1 MLTNLSISNYA
12 IIDSVSIDF
21 SDGFSVIT
29 GETGAGKSIILG
41 ALNMIL
47 GERCDAKAFNHTDKK
62 SVIEATFDMSS
73 YDLKDYFTANDFEY
87 DEQSCIIR
95 REIMPNSRSRA
106 FVNDSPVSLSQ
117 LKGLALRLL
126 DIHSQHS
133 NSLLGNDQYQLSI
146 IDNLADDIELRE
158 KYLATYKEYTST
170 KANLD
175 NKKMQVAAARADAD
189 YNKFLL
195 SQFDNVNL
203 IEGEEEELEA
213 EQLKLSNLSDIK
225 TSLWQISEQLD
236 GENSSVLTSLQS
248 VSNTLKTLSP
258 IYNQVNDL
266 EERIESIVIE
276 LKDIT
281 STVCTQ
287 NDQLE
292 DNPTELER
300 INERLQLIL
309 NLKKKHNVQT
319 VAELLV
325 IQKQLEDK
333 INDIDN
339 GEWEIEQLE
348 KVVCEAHQ
356 KLSSLAQE
364 LTHIRQATAKS
375 FEQTLR
381 DAAQPLGMANIQCSV
396 QFEQTDFM
404 RTGQDKVTLLISFNK
419 NQPLLP
425 IGNSASGG
433 EISRLM
439 LCVKAIIANKVKL
452 PTVIFDEIDTG
463 VSGEIASKM
472 GEMMSQIASNMQVIT
487 ITHLPQVASLGDNHY
502 KVYKFDRDNTTIT
515 NIKHLDEQERIREIA
530 SMLSANNINDAA
542 IANAK
547 SLLSSKIHPTQ

>member
-47 GERCDAKAFNHTDKK
+47 GERCDAKSFNHTDKK

-73 YDLKDYFTANDFEY
+73 YDLKDYFEANDFEY

-146 IDNLADDIELRE
+146 IDNLADDLELRE
-158 KYLATYKEYTST
+158 RYLAAYKDYTTAKS
-170 KANLD
+170 NLD

-225 TSLWQISEQLD
+225 SSLWQISEQLD
-236 GENSSVLTSLQS
+236 GEDNSVLASLQT

-266 EERIESIVIE
+266 AERIESTVIE
-276 LKDIT
+276 LKDIAT
-281 STVCTQ
+281 TVSFQ

-292 DNPTELER
+292 DDPAELER
-300 INERLQLIL
+300 VNERLQLIL

-348 KVVCEAHQ
+348 KVVSEAHQ
-356 KLSSLAQE
+356 KLSVLAGE
-364 LTHIRQATAKS
+364 LTHIRQVTAKS

-381 DAAQPLGMANIQCSV
+381 DSAQPLGMANIQCAV
-396 QFEQTDFM
+396 RFEQTDFT
-404 RTGQDKVTLLISFNK
+404 RSGQDKVALLISFNK

-472 GEMMSQIASNMQVIT
+472 GVMMSQIACNMQVIT

-502 KVYKFDRDNTTIT
+502 KVYKFDRDNATIT
-515 NIKHLDEQERIREIA
+515 NIKHLNEQERIREIA
-530 SMLSANNINDAA
+530 GMLSANNINDAA

-547 SLLSSKIHPTQ
+547 SLLSSKLHPTQ